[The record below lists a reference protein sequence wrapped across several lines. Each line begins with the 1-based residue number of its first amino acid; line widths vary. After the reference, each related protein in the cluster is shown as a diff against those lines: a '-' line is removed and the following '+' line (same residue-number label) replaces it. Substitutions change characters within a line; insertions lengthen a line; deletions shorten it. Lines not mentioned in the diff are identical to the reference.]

1 MINCLKDRSLIW
13 MQFCPNLEWI
23 SLLSHRVRTN
33 EASGRW
39 KFNITTCLLALAQ
52 TWWLKRDIIKL
63 QYYMKKFPILLN
75 SILNLGIW
83 KIFWTAYFDGHLDGV
98 SFAIWPE
105 SCANRVEIYPQK
117 FMSFKMRYISKKMG
131 GGQKLI
137 NAHVITIVIRINR
150 TVAFLWSK
158 MPIFKQA

>member
-1 MINCLKDRSLIW
+1 
-13 MQFCPNLEWI
+13 
-23 SLLSHRVRTN
+23 
-33 EASGRW
+33 
-39 KFNITTCLLALAQ
+39 
-52 TWWLKRDIIKL
+52 
-63 QYYMKKFPILLN
+63 MKKFPILLN

-131 GGQKLI
+131 GGVK
-137 NAHVITIVIRINR
+137 N
-150 TVAFLWSK
+150 
-158 MPIFKQA
+158 